1 MSEQGEIAAAGEW
14 APEHVVDE
22 QLARR
27 LVADQF
33 PEVPVASLV
42 LFGQGWDNTVW
53 LAEGRVVFRFP
64 RRVVVVP
71 AVRRQVALLP
81 LIAPLLPA
89 PIPQPLYAGQPGRGY
104 PFPFYGAPLLP
115 GREPA
120 HADPGEA
127 VRAGIA
133 APLGAFLR
141 ALHDLDPE
149 ELDAGRILETDPT
162 RRADMPFRV
171 GRTRERLADLEQL
184 GLWRPPAWLPS
195 LLDEAVELPASEAR
209 CLAHGDLHLRHILVG
224 DPGGLAGVID
234 WDDICRADPAID
246 LVLLWAF
253 LPPPARP
260 VFLDAYGAI
269 DRAAEVRSRVLAV
282 FLAATL
288 VLYGRDQ
295 GMPEI
300 EREALASLHRA
311 VA

>member
-1 MSEQGEIAAAGEW
+1 MSEQGQIAAAGEW

-22 QLARR
+22 HLAR
-27 LVADQF
+27 LLLADQF
-33 PEVPVASLV
+33 PQVPVDSLE

-53 LAEGRVVFRFP
+53 LAGGVVFRFP
-64 RRVVVVP
+64 RRGVVVP
-71 AVRRQVALLP
+71 GVERQVALLP
-81 LIAPLLPA
+81 RIAPLLPA
-89 PIPQPLYAGQPGRGY
+89 PIPRPLYVGQPRGGY

-120 HADPGEA
+120 QADPDDD

-133 APLGAFLR
+133 RPLGAFLR
-141 ALHDLDPE
+141 ALHDLDPDA
-149 ELDAGRILETDPT
+149 LDSGGVLVTDPT

-171 GRTRERLADLEQL
+171 GFTRKRLADLERM
-184 GLWRPPAWLPS
+184 GVWRPPPS
-195 LLDEAVELPASEAR
+195 LAALLDEAVELPASEAR

-253 LPPPARP
+253 LPPPARAA
-260 VFLDAYGAI
+260 FLEAYGAI

-295 GMPEI
+295 GMPAI
-300 EREALASLHRA
+300 EREALASLERA
-311 VA
+311 VS